1 MSQPSGLANEVTHGL
16 EFPSDHV
23 LIALGPADD
32 GFRSGLLAALEQ
44 AGARRTEAAIDH
56 RLSRTGRYQS
66 VHIEVYVDSREELE
80 RLYQVI
86 KAHPGVVYR
95 L

>member
-1 MSQPSGLANEVTHGL
+1 MSAETGTDGESAQGLV
-16 EFPSDHV
+16 FPSNHV
-23 LIALGPADD
+23 LIAMGPADD
-32 GFRSGLLAALEQ
+32 EFRAGLLAALEQ

-56 RLSRTGRYQS
+56 RYSRTGRYQS
-66 VHIEVYVDSREELE
+66 VHVEVFVESREELE
-80 RLYQVI
+80 ALYAVI